1 MTGRRVPYPY
11 GTIGFTR
18 DCVDRDRRRWPY
30 ATLLSDQYGH
40 LIYQANHANEA
51 SLQMDVRASVS
62 RIKEGEPNLG
72 GQIPTS
78 ISVDGVPETV
88 WRKWIDD
95 DTA

>member
-1 MTGRRVPYPY
+1 MSSRRVPY

-18 DCVDRDRRRWPY
+18 DCIDRDRRQWPY

-40 LIYQANHANEA
+40 LIYQATHATES
-51 SLQMDVRASVS
+51 SLQMDVESSARL
-62 RIKEGEPNLG
+62 IKEGKPNRG

-78 ISVDGVPETV
+78 IAVDGVSDPV